1 MRKKPPQPPL
11 TIIGPTTVNPHAPP
25 ATLGKTGANLWNRVM
40 SEYGIDDAGGREIL
54 LQSCAAAD
62 RAAECAEL
70 VARDGLTV
78 RSPTGPKD
86 HPLLKHEL
94 AARAF
99 VVRSL
104 HKLGLDI
111 EPVRAPGRPSGSKG
125 W

>member
-11 TIIGPTTVNPHAPP
+11 TIVGSSIANPLAPP
-25 ATLGKTGANLWNRVM
+25 AALGKAGADLWRAIM
-40 SEYGIDDAGGREIL
+40 AEYDIDDSGGRQIL

-62 RAAECAEL
+62 R
-70 VARDGLTV
+70 VH
-78 RSPTGPKD
+78 SPHGPKD
-86 HPLLKHEL
+86 HPLIRHEL

-99 VVRSL
+99 IVRSL

-111 EPVRAPGRPSGSKG
+111 EPVRAPGRPPGTTKG